1 MQNETRNLRFDLNQ
15 LTSAIN
21 NLNFALIYQDLSDDN
36 SQYYLKKLVETI
48 EKNEITQY
56 IMPTL

>member
-21 NLNFALIYQDLSDDN
+21 NLNFALIYQDLDDDN
-36 SQYYLKKLVETI
+36 AQYYLKKIVEII
-48 EKNEITQY
+48 EQKEFTQY

>member
-21 NLNFALIYQDLSDDN
+21 NLNFALIYQDLDDEYA
-36 SQYYLKKLVETI
+36 QYYLKKIVEII
-48 EKNEITQY
+48 EQKEFTQY

>member
-21 NLNFALIYQDLSDDN
+21 NLNFALIYQDLDDDN
-36 SQYYLKKLVETI
+36 AQYYLKKIVETI
-48 EKNEITQY
+48 EQKEFTQY

>member
-21 NLNFALIYQDLSDDN
+21 NLNFALIYQDLSDYN
-36 SQYYLKKLVETI
+36 AQYYLKKLVETI
-48 EKNEITQY
+48 EQKEFTQY